1 MLENCWDAPFLASL
15 TASPFLPILRRLSP
29 PPPAFT
35 SPTVRSSGIVTPL
48 RLTVAQLNPTVGDLE
63 GNVARMRQAAAHA
76 AETGAALVVFP
87 ELSLTGY
94 YPGDLLDEPR
104 FLAAVERS
112 LGALTAATRDTPGLN
127 WVVGAPTPNLG
138 SGKRLHNSLLVL
150 AEGRIVLEYA
160 KQLLPTYN
168 IFDER
173 RHFEPGPDVARVLRI
188 GDTQVGFMICED
200 GWNDDGSTYSIN
212 PLDRMAAAAP
222 DLVISIN
229 ASPSNVGK
237 REQRHGLF
245 EAASHHRG
253 FPIVYVNQVGGQDQ
267 LVFDGASF
275 AVTPRGGL
283 VFEAR
288 RFVEDVVTLGFDGAG
303 FERVDPVGAAP
314 CPQAL
319 PAVARAG
326 LPTMEFY
333 RQQIVL
339 GLRDYA
345 RRCGF
350 TQAVVGS
357 SGGIDSALT
366 LALAVEALGPE
377 NVVGITMPSQV
388 SSPGSVADS
397 AALCRNLGIL
407 LREHSIAELVAGYA
421 RGFER
426 AFGVPLAGLPLE
438 NLQARV
444 RGTILMEFSNAFG
457 HLLLTTGNKSE
468 ISVGY
473 CTLYGDTNGGLGPI
487 GDLYKTEIFAL
498 ASHLNA
504 AAGRA
509 LIPRAIIEKEPS
521 AELAAGQRDRDSLP
535 PYSVLDAILEHLID
549 GAPLDV
555 GPLGGARDAGAE
567 ALIKRVQQ
575 MVARN
580 EYKRRQAPPVLR
592 LRARAFGSGRQMP
605 ISARYDF

>member
-1 MLENCWDAPFLASL
+1 
-15 TASPFLPILRRLSP
+15 
-29 PPPAFT
+29 
-35 SPTVRSSGIVTPL
+35 
-48 RLTVAQLNPTVGDLE
+48 
-63 GNVARMRQAAAHA
+63 
-76 AETGAALVVFP
+76 
-87 ELSLTGY
+87 
-94 YPGDLLDEPR
+94 
-104 FLAAVERS
+104 
-112 LGALTAATRDTPGLN
+112 
-127 WVVGAPTPNLG
+127 
-138 SGKRLHNSLLVL
+138 LLVL
-150 AEGRIVLEYA
+150 LEGRTVLAYA

-188 GDTQVGFMICED
+188 GDTQIGFMICED
-200 GWNDDGSTYSIN
+200 GWNDDGSTYTIN
-212 PLDRMAAAAP
+212 PLDRMAGAAP
-222 DLVISIN
+222 DMVVSTN
-229 ASPSNVGK
+229 ASPSNIGK

-245 EAASHHRG
+245 EAASRRHG

-275 AVTPRGGL
+275 AVTPKGGL
-283 VFEAR
+283 EFEAR
-288 RFVEDVVTLGFDGAG
+288 RFAEDVVTLAFTGDRFELDRKIAGDAGGAG
-303 FERVDPVGAAP
+303 PAAETP
-314 CPQAL
+314 APPE

-350 TQAVVGS
+350 SRAVVGS

-366 LALAVEALGPE
+366 LTLAVEALGAE
-377 NVVGITMPSQV
+377 HVVGITMPSRV

-397 AALCRNLGIL
+397 VALCRNLGIPL
-407 LREHSIAELVAGYA
+407 HEHPIRALVEGYGE
-421 RGFER
+421 GFAR
-426 AFGVPLAGLPLE
+426 AFGQPLAGLPLE

-468 ISVGY
+468 IAVGY

-487 GDLYKTEIFAL
+487 GDLYKTEVFELCRHI
-498 ASHLNA
+498 NTT
-504 AAGRA
+504 AGRE
-509 LIPRAIIEKEPS
+509 LIPREIIDKEPS
-521 AELAAGQRDRDSLP
+521 AELAPGQRDVDSLP
-535 PYSVLDAILEHLID
+535 PYPVLDAILKHLID
-549 GAPLDV
+549 GEPFDLR
-555 GPLGGARDAGAE
+555 PLGQAAGSEIE
-567 ALIKRVQQ
+567 ALVKRIRK

-605 ISARYDF
+605 IAARYDE